1 MKRGKE
7 PTGDKSDSRER
18 EEGAQVGGSGAE
30 LMVGQEMCRTKGSG
44 HFPRCSGQRLL
55 LQTHPGWGRTTK
67 KQYEKELTSLSLFR
81 NRKNESHGNWA
92 PPLEFGGGRG
102 SASALF
108 PALVILAKP
117 PLLSAASAG
126 D

>member
-1 MKRGKE
+1 MQ
-7 PTGDKSDSRER
+7 D
-18 EEGAQVGGSGAE
+18 
-30 LMVGQEMCRTKGSG
+30 
-44 HFPRCSGQRLL
+44 QRLGAL
-55 LQTHPGWGRTTK
+55 SPMLWAALALTDTSWMGKNNK
-67 KQYEKELTSLSLFR
+67 KKYEKELTSLSLFR
-81 NRKNESHGNWA
+81 KRKNESHGNWA

-108 PALVILAKP
+108 QALVILAKP